1 MDGLL
6 IPPHDGDPGRGDG
19 SPRVAF
25 LWLSFAPAVAV
36 VNEQHAPGLLCFCVA
51 TSFCSLLS
59 KSRYERTEQKE
70 IAGASR
76 CAVALLPLRP
86 WRRSCHLHRVWF
98 VCMSTSLHA
107 RTLNATVILTKCA
120 VACVLCALFS
130 CVLVVSCR
138 GAEEEMPTRSGEKEI
153 GQHKTIWQ
161 QKQPETR
168 CCGAAASTARCGRAN
183 ELRQLNPI
191 KRA

>member
-19 SPRVAF
+19 FPRVAF

-98 VCMSTSLHA
+98 VDACEGGRLPA
-107 RTLNATVILTKCA
+107 LCLRVAATVPL
-120 VACVLCALFS
+120 
-130 CVLVVSCR
+130 
-138 GAEEEMPTRSGEKEI
+138 
-153 GQHKTIWQ
+153 
-161 QKQPETR
+161 R
-168 CCGAAASTARCGRAN
+168 CSHT
-183 ELRQLNPI
+183 
-191 KRA
+191 